1 MVQTSMQT
9 ITDLNTLPDDDLLHR
24 LSRIAGQSRC
34 VTADLVAF
42 IGEVDRRRLFA
53 REAMS
58 SMFGYCTEVLHL
70 SEYAAYLRIAV
81 ARAARTYPILLEM
94 LRDGRLH
101 LTAIKQ
107 IAPLLLDAADEAKR
121 QEILRCAT
129 HKSKR
134 EIEQLVAR
142 LRPQPDAPTR
152 IRKLPK
158 RRERCS
164 TKPESQLGP
173 EPVEPSRIPVPPH
186 ARAEAEQAE
195 QVEMPPSVQSEES
208 GQAADLDQNSARETV
223 PAARVQAISSARYKV
238 TFTASAELRGK
249 LDRLQ
254 ELTRSSHHGGDL
266 VAIIEEAITEKL
278 ERVETRRLGKV
289 KSRPKSLSESDT
301 SAGSRHIPA
310 AVKRAVSERDADR
323 CTFVNAAGTRCSER
337 AGLEFHHDE
346 PFALGG
352 DRSPGNIRML
362 CRAHNAFLAEST
374 YGSRTV
380 DHHRRTRMQPP
391 RDSTRALFASVERAQ
406 GERT

>member
-186 ARAEAEQAE
+186 ARAEAEQ
-195 QVEMPPSVQSEES
+195 VEMPPSVQSEES

-249 LDRLQ
+249 MDRLQ

-289 KSRPKSLSESDT
+289 KLRPKSLGMSVPPEKSADT
-301 SAGSRHIPA
+301 VPFRRLG
-310 AVKRAVSERDADR
+310 VK
-323 CTFVNAAGTRCSER
+323 N
-337 AGLEFHHDE
+337 
-346 PFALGG
+346 
-352 DRSPGNIRML
+352 
-362 CRAHNAFLAEST
+362 
-374 YGSRTV
+374 
-380 DHHRRTRMQPP
+380 
-391 RDSTRALFASVERAQ
+391 
-406 GERT
+406 